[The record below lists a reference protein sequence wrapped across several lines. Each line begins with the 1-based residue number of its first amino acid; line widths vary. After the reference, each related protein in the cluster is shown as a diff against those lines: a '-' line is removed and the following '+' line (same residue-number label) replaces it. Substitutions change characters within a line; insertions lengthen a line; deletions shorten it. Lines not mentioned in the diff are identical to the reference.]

1 MSESSLRGIAVVT
14 GGATGIG
21 AATSRALARA
31 GFRVVVHHRSSHEAA
46 EALVTELSTAGRAL
60 AVPADL
66 STEEGVELLAKT
78 VGEQP
83 EPCQVLVNNAGFTV
97 DAPLFSAKLADLD
110 SVVALNLRGTWLLT
124 KRISRQM
131 SRKKFGRIINISSV
145 VGSTGNPYQ
154 SVYGMT
160 KGAIDNLTKTLAGEL
175 APFGILVNSVAP
187 GFIDTAMTR
196 KLPEAAKQAF
206 LDRIPMKRLGTSDE
220 VADVV
225 EFLATR
231 GAYVTGTV
239 IHVNGG
245 MYGG

>member
-1 MSESSLRGIAVVT
+1 MTAETKGWAIVT

-21 AATSRALARA
+21 AACVRALAGA
-31 GFRVVVHHRSSHEAA
+31 GFKLLIHHRSSHDAAAALAA
-46 EALVTELSTAGRAL
+46 ELPGAQSFQ
-60 AVPADL
+60 ADL
-66 STEEGVELLAKT
+66 STEEGVEALAKAA
-78 VGEQP
+78 GELP
-83 EPCQVLVNNAGFTV
+83 APVQVLVNNAGFTV
-97 DAPLFSAKLADLD
+97 DAPMFTAKLADLD
-110 SVVALNLRGTWLLT
+110 SVLALNLRGTWLLT

-131 SRKKFGRIINISSV
+131 SRKKHGRIINVSSV

-160 KGAIDNLTKTLAGEL
+160 KAAIDNLTKTLSMEL

-187 GFIDTAMTR
+187 GFIDTRMTR
-196 KLPEAAKQAF
+196 DLPDKAKTAF
-206 LDRIPMKRLGTSDE
+206 LDRIPLKRMGTPEE

-231 GAYVTGTV
+231 GHYVTGTV

-245 MYGG
+245 MYSG